1 IVPVGP
7 NGQVNISNTFGTA
20 DVIADVN
27 GYFTD
32 STASGGQLLLP
43 VSPVRIKDTRSSAD
57 TLGPGGK
64 VPVPVATGPIPTNAT
79 AAVLNVTATST
90 TAPSFFTVYPGA
102 GGAQPLAS
110 DLNWLAGSTVPNLVV
125 VKLAS
130 GSVSIYN
137 QAGSADAV
145 V

>member
-1 IVPVGP
+1 GVPSSGVSAVVMNVTVTNPNAASFLTTWPGGQGQPTASNLNYTAGQTIANRVIVPVGA
-7 NGQVNISNTFGTA
+7 NGQVNIYNAFGTA

-90 TAPSFFTVYPGA
+90 T
-102 GGAQPLAS
+102 
-110 DLNWLAGSTVPNLVV
+110 
-125 VKLAS
+125 
-130 GSVSIYN
+130 
-137 QAGSADAV
+137 
-145 V
+145 